1 MINEN
6 ETKNFSGW
14 WAILFIFLTF
24 NIAPIPFALS
34 IGLLGDWVYQN
45 PITVNMTYMGDI
57 NMHPIADNLTT
68 ILSMTFIIL
77 FVLWRMQ
84 KRNIPFSDLGS
95 LDIRKK
101 DVLFGT
107 LFLALFIALE
117 ELYMWVLGI
126 EMPEGFI
133 EFMLSEPLIL
143 GLISVVI
150 IAPIAEEFIFRGFL
164 FSQLQ
169 NTRLGPWGAITF
181 SSLLWTVIHF
191 QYEIKVLLVLFVF
204 GLFLGYVRMAYKS
217 LSLPIILHAINNLF
231 AFVMAYFNF

>member
-1 MINEN
+1 
-6 ETKNFSGW
+6 
-14 WAILFIFLTF
+14 
-24 NIAPIPFALS
+24 
-34 IGLLGDWVYQN
+34 
-45 PITVNMTYMGDI
+45 MTYLGDI

-84 KRNIPFSDLGS
+84 KRNIPFSDIGF

-101 DVLFGT
+101 DVFFGT

-231 AFVMAYFNF
+231 AFVMAYFYF